1 MDLLTELGHVH
12 AVAMALSIGSALGLA
27 CAPGGVGRADHEG
40 RSRRWLRVTSWLVLL
55 VSLAVLPFT
64 GWWLVHLNGWTLGQ
78 AWVLG
83 SSVLYTVAL
92 CGVIGWY
99 LCRPTRVGTQRV
111 LAVGLLG
118 CCVAMAVL
126 MVIGPV

>member
-1 MDLLTELGHVH
+1 MDLPTWLSRVH
-12 AVAMALSIGSALGLA
+12 AVAMVLLIGSMLGLVYA
-27 CAPGGVGRADHEG
+27 AWRAGRADHEE
-40 RSRRWLRVTSWLVLL
+40 RLKRWRCVLGGFVLL
-55 VSLAVLPFT
+55 ASLAVLPFT
-64 GWWLVHLNGWTLGQ
+64 GWWLVHLNGWPLGQ
-78 AWVLG
+78 AWILG

-99 LCRPTRVGTQRV
+99 LSRPTRVGTQQV

-126 MVIGPV
+126 MVMRPV